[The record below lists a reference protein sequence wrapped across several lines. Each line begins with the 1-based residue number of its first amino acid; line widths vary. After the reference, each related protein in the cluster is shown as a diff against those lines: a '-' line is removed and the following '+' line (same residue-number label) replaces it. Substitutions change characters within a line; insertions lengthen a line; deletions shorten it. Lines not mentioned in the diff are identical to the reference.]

1 MTKLDLKQQWP
12 DLYQASAKQ
21 PALVQVPAF
30 NYLTVDGVGDPNTS
44 SDFQRAVEAV
54 YGLAY
59 TLKFAAKAAGAD
71 FTVMPLEGL
80 WWVEDLAEFSFEA
93 RGNWRWTLLLALPDS
108 ITAEQVEAA
117 REQVA
122 RKKPSPLLGQV
133 RLERW
138 EEGRAAQVMHVGP
151 YATEPETVERLHAF
165 AAEQGY
171 ELRGTH
177 HEIYLGDPRRTAP
190 EKLRTILRHP
200 VAPR

>member
-1 MTKLDLKQQWP
+1 MTKLDLKQQWRE
-12 DLYQASAKQ
+12 LYQASAKQ

-44 SDFQRAVEAV
+44 SDFQRAMEAV

-108 ITAEQVEAA
+108 ITAERVEAA

-122 RKKPSPLLGQV
+122 RKKASPLLEQI

-138 EEGRAAQVMHVGP
+138 EEGLAAQVMHVGP

-171 ELRGTH
+171 ELRGNH

-190 EKLRTILRHP
+190 EKLPTILRHP